1 MTNYIKNDQLEYI
14 KNNMEDI
21 LSEIDSTEETFD
33 EDYKAYKE
41 KYNVQNEHSLIQNK
55 DEFRQN
61 LKDTRK
67 EILDNAYLMPYEMRE
82 TIRKYLETT
91 AKEYKVKGLFN
102 KEKKKEAIQNEKLDL
117 VKEQLDLKIHDEI
130 TKVWI
135 KSLENLN
142 KYIND
147 SNLFEK
153 IINQKYT
160 ISKEALAEHVQE
172 QPNITNDYV
181 LIYTKGITDIIT
193 RQIRNETNSI
203 IEEIVQNSEVKVNSN
218 ENTDQLSLYEEYIE
232 YNELLTSL
240 VTNNFQHYY
249 IHLDESIDKLIDRT
263 YVKIEDLNINNNE
276 AKVKKTS
283 ENIIEHKE
291 SNMALLKEKVQTL
304 SDLPIYQ
311 SEVTNIK
318 NQIERMDEN
327 ITKIAVFGTFS
338 AGKSSLINAIL
349 KRPILL
355 SSPNPTTASI
365 TEISYGNTQEVLFK
379 TYDQLL
385 EEINHITE
393 FANQSYESIES
404 FIKDKNIKSHP
415 SLSSNHL
422 AFLRR

>member
-1 MTNYIKNDQLEYI
+1 
-14 KNNMEDI
+14 MEDI

-160 ISKEALAEHVQE
+160 ISK
-172 QPNITNDYV
+172 
-181 LIYTKGITDIIT
+181 
-193 RQIRNETNSI
+193 S
-203 IEEIVQNSEVKVNSN
+203 
-218 ENTDQLSLYEEYIE
+218 
-232 YNELLTSL
+232 
-240 VTNNFQHYY
+240 
-249 IHLDESIDKLIDRT
+249 
-263 YVKIEDLNINNNE
+263 
-276 AKVKKTS
+276 
-283 ENIIEHKE
+283 
-291 SNMALLKEKVQTL
+291 
-304 SDLPIYQ
+304 
-311 SEVTNIK
+311 
-318 NQIERMDEN
+318 
-327 ITKIAVFGTFS
+327 FS
-338 AGKSSLINAIL
+338 
-349 KRPILL
+349 
-355 SSPNPTTASI
+355 
-365 TEISYGNTQEVLFK
+365 
-379 TYDQLL
+379 
-385 EEINHITE
+385 
-393 FANQSYESIES
+393 
-404 FIKDKNIKSHP
+404 
-415 SLSSNHL
+415 
-422 AFLRR
+422 